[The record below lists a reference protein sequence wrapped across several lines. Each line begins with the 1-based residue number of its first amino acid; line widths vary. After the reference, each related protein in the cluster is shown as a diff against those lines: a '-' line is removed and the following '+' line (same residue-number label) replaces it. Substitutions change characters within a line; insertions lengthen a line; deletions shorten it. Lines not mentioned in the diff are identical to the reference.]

1 MGAEV
6 CSAVTSRE
14 NPILGP
20 QHCAKPG
27 KGKDRKRDLGSS
39 PSPVEVGEGLP
50 RVLQLGEERQR
61 SWELR
66 DSELVGWEPD
76 TSAPDGPAHEEGLL
90 APHLLQRSPFKG
102 SQPRVLRSL
111 LSHCPASSGLD
122 RCLCGA
128 LHWHS
133 VLGRFSPGAWFIHC
147 YPGP

>member
-76 TSAPDGPAHEEGLL
+76 TSAPDGPAHEEVLL

-102 SQPRVLRSL
+102 SQPGVLRSL